1 MIYRERHIDLVGSSF
16 YQRRFFQC
24 LRS

>member
-1 MIYRERHIDLVGSSF
+1 MLYRKRYIDLVGSSF